1 MVGLVQA
8 RAARYKLVAFVD
20 VDEWPPA
27 AGGEMPAA
35 LAALLA
41 GSQAFGSFF
50 FHPSWCGGALGLG
63 LGLVSPSPN
72 PSPSPSPSPNP
83 NPNPSPS
90 PSPNPNP
97 NPNPNPDPNPN
108 TNPNPSPKPNPNP
121 NPDQVRRRVPREYRR
136 LRREAAQR
144 PV

>member
-35 LAALLA
+35 LAALQA

-50 FHPSWCGGALGLG
+50 FPRYSAGGLYDSSCPG
-63 LGLVSPSPN
+63 S
-72 PSPSPSPSPNP
+72 
-83 NPNPSPS
+83 
-90 PSPNPNP
+90 
-97 NPNPNPDPNPN
+97 D
-108 TNPNPSPKPNPNP
+108 
-121 NPDQVRRRVPREYRR
+121 
-136 LRREAAQR
+136 
-144 PV
+144 